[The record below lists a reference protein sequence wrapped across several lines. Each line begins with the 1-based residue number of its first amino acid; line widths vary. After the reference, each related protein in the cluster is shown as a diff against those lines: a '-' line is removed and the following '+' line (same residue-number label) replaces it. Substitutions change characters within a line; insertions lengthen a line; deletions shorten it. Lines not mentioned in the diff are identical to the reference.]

1 MNLTLERAR
10 SPTYPSLSPLAQDVL
25 RVTAITTMVMDHINK
40 IFFAD
45 GIIVFSLAGRLAF
58 PLFALLIAHNI
69 HARGVSW
76 RRYMLPLLVAGIA
89 AQLPFMKLFY
99 PQLNIMF
106 TLLLGVMIL
115 PGAQWLEHNFAKGSG
130 AYAWALAA
138 LPNLVMDYP
147 LLGAWMLPVAGM
159 LVQRGKWWHWVAF
172 LGLTLF
178 TNQFTPQTFTALLL
192 PILIHGAAMLEGKR
206 FNVPRPFWYGFYPL
220 HLLILAVLE
229 RA

>member
-10 SPTYPSLSPLAQDVL
+10 SPTYPTLSPLAQDAL
-25 RVTAITTMVMDHINK
+25 RVTAIVTMVMDHVNRV
-40 IFFAD
+40 FFAE
-45 GIIVFSLAGRLAF
+45 GILVFTLAGRLAF

-76 RRYMLPLLVAGIA
+76 RRYVVPLVIAGLA
-89 AQLPFMKLFY
+89 AQLTFTKLFA

-106 TLLLGVMIL
+106 TLLLGVLIL
-115 PGAQWLEHNFAKGSG
+115 PGAGWLERKFAKGSG
-130 AYAWALAA
+130 SYVWALAA

-147 LLGAWMLPVAGM
+147 LLGAWLVPVAGF
-159 LVQRGKWWHWVAF
+159 LVQRGQPWHWAAF

-178 TNQFTPQTFTALLL
+178 TNQFTPQTFTVLLL
-192 PILIHGAAMLEGKR
+192 PFLIHGAALLEGGR
-206 FNVPRPFWYGFYPL
+206 LRVPRWFWYGFYPL
-220 HLLILAVLE
+220 HLFILALLE